1 MKEIWWVT
9 FPRVVLTVLG
19 AQRIACNMAGLELW
33 NLQVE
38 ADHKWILRQ
47 LPNQVTTNEIQNLL
61 LLKIGVLQN
70 WI

>member
-19 AQRIACNMAGLELW
+19 AQRIVCNMAGLELW
-33 NLQVE
+33 ILQVE

-61 LLKIGVLQN
+61 LLKIGVLKN

>member
-1 MKEIWWVT
+1 MT

-19 AQRIACNMAGLELW
+19 AQRIVCNMAGLELR

-61 LLKIGVLQN
+61 LLKIGVLKN
-70 WI
+70 